1 MTPRHLAP
9 TLKTSV
15 LALAL
20 TALLT
25 ACGGGGG
32 GGAASEL
39 APAVATAPT
48 PAPAAATSVAGIVPG
63 ETMAWATAADRTLA
77 LTVTGA
83 DGRPAAG
90 AGVRVFTLSRR
101 SPQDGSALEQPVPV
115 SLIDSAVSDAAG
127 HVSLALQLP
136 AHLGEV
142 LIVATL
148 ADAQAQRAVATDGSA
163 GTVAL
168 ALTR

>member
-1 MTPRHLAP
+1 VP
-9 TLKTSV
+9 S
-15 LALAL
+15 ALAL
-20 TALLT
+20 TVTALLT

-32 GGAASEL
+32 GSAASEP
-39 APAVATAPT
+39 APAVAAVTT
-48 PAPAAATSVAGIVPG
+48 PAPAATTTVAGIVPG
-63 ETMAWATAADRTLA
+63 ETMVWATAADRTLVI
-77 LTVTGA
+77 TVTGA
-83 DGRPAAG
+83 DGQPAAG
-90 AGVRVFTLSRR
+90 AGVRVFSLSRS

-127 HVSLALQLP
+127 RVSLALQLP

-163 GTVAL
+163 GTVTL
-168 ALTR
+168 TLTR